1 MTGTYAID
9 AKKKKSQGEDPIET
23 PKRMPLEAALDRLF
37 VQHARKLE
45 LTAGPGTEA
54 VADYVRRFY
63 EDAALR
69 AKTPSA
75 EELDALFPIV
85 TRSMDPQAWL
95 SVFGAWAGAKGL
107 ASLAL
112 GEGRYGRGTTP
123 DSLVV
128 GGSPLTS
135 WDLWKA
141 LRFALALD
149 PSIRGWLHERC
160 KAAPLSVA
168 DAIPCALLFDDC
180 AWGNALA
187 DRLLAEPMDR
197 AGSWVTSR
205 IFGVIDDPVRFSKLI
220 AWFDTQMQWLGA
232 NAVLGRAVGRIPAEV
247 LEKELVALLDRGLAE
262 KWKSSNVE
270 PYAKALAHVKGP
282 EVARVLAAWIGEK
295 SVAKIAD
302 DYFRAH
308 PDLADAALG
317 PVAKGKGK
325 AARIAKAL
333 LASLDR
339 AAPTATEDDDAPKPA
354 KATKA
359 NAKTS
364 DDAPKPAK
372 AKKAAS
378 KKDDD
383 ARAKTSM
390 KTSEVTPAPASD
402 ASARVLA
409 LLDAP
414 PWAAK
419 ARPSRPRRTLTP
431 IVEDERCPI
440 EKKPWAQPPSADRTP
455 ERDRAFLDGL
465 APGQVYEGVIFHL
478 TDEVAFESIAT
489 RARAGYW
496 SLDRFLLWLGERVV
510 PHVIRFI
517 ALDVA
522 GCHPM
527 LARAVSPRLA
537 LPVAKV
543 ALQRSGGAERAA
555 SVAWLRKNPD
565 AAALGLIPALL
576 GEDDAEADVAE
587 RALRLVVRA
596 GHRDVID
603 AAASRYGADAATDVA
618 AILDCSPYE
627 RVPLK
632 MPTKA
637 KWATPERLGR
647 LELAGGGALSDAQT
661 ANLVQMLQISEI
673 GEPYQGAADAMAIL
687 TEASKERFAKALFD
701 EYLLAG
707 SPPSHEWVIG
717 ALALLAPRAAIGWLK
732 GHMRAWAADGKV
744 SLLHHALEVLAAIGT
759 DEALLVV
766 FDAGQRSRYDDT
778 RDKVRGILEGVAA
791 ERGISYE
798 VLEDL
803 LVPELGLENGAVSL
817 DLGGRTLAVRLGDH
831 LEAVLTDEE
840 GKTLSAF
847 PKKTKKDDDEAYEA
861 AKKRYSELVEAS
873 EAVGKTQVL
882 RFERALRMQRSWSV
896 AELRAHVLPQPL
908 VRHLARRLVWQ
919 VLGTGQLFRVA
930 EDLTLADV
938 KDEPMPFP
946 PDDARVVIAHPL
958 RAPGLAGFRTWIED
972 YRVIQPFPQVGRETF
987 ALTDAEKAASA
998 FTRAEGREVAYLP
1011 VLALTLGMGWKPVP
1025 PGENGIDAITCV
1037 VPGEGGP
1044 LVARLALQP
1053 GLLFG
1058 AAKGRPAQTL
1068 GALTL
1073 TTEDGTAARF
1083 GSIEPLAA
1091 SELLR
1096 DVLSLG

>member
-1 MTGTYAID
+1 MTGIYATD

-37 VQHARKLE
+37 VARARELE

-54 VADYVRRFY
+54 MADYVRRFY
-63 EDAALR
+63 ADAALR

-75 EELDALFPIV
+75 EEIDGLFPIV
-85 TRSMDPQAWL
+85 TRSMDPSAWL
-95 SVFGAWAGAKGL
+95 SLFGAWAGARGL

-112 GEGRYGRGTTP
+112 GEGRFGRGSTP

-128 GGSPLTS
+128 GGKPLAS

-160 KAAPLSVA
+160 KAAPLGVL

-180 AWGNALA
+180 TWGNALA
-187 DRLLAEPMDR
+187 DQLLSQPMHR
-197 AGSWVTSR
+197 ADSWSTAR
-205 IFGVIDDPVRFSKLI
+205 ILGVIDDPVRFSKVI
-220 AWFDTQMQWLGA
+220 AWLGPQIQWLGA
-232 NAVLGRAVGRIPAEV
+232 HAVLGRAVGRIPAEV

-270 PYAKALAHVKGP
+270 PYAKALAHVKSP
-282 EVARVLAAWIGEK
+282 DVARVLAAWIGEK
-295 SVAKIAD
+295 SVAKVAD
-302 DYFRAH
+302 GYFRAH

-325 AARIAKAL
+325 AAPIAKAL

-339 AAPTATEDDDAPKPA
+339 AAPDRVAPAVTEDDAPEPA
-354 KATKA
+354 T
-359 NAKTS
+359 
-364 DDAPKPAK
+364 PKPAK

-383 ARAKTSM
+383 ARAKTSA
-390 KTSEVTPAPASD
+390 KKIEVTAAPPSD
-402 ASARVLA
+402 ASARVIA

-419 ARPSRPRRTLTP
+419 ARPSRPRRALTP

-440 EKKPWAQPPSADRTP
+440 EKKPWARPPSADRTP
-455 ERDRAFLDGL
+455 ERDRGFLDGL
-465 APGQVYEGVIFHL
+465 APGQIYEGAIFHL

-510 PHVIRFI
+510 PHVIRFV

-527 LARAVSPRLA
+527 LSRAVSPRLA

-543 ALQRSGGAERAA
+543 ALQRSGGQERAA
-555 SVAWLRKNPD
+555 SLGWLRKHPGP
-565 AAALGLIPALL
+565 AALGLIPALL

-587 RALRLVVRA
+587 RALRLVAHA

-603 AAASRYGADAATDVA
+603 AAASRYGAEAATDVA
-618 AILDCSPYE
+618 AILDRSPYE

-632 MPTKA
+632 MPPKA

-647 LELAGGGALSDAQT
+647 LERTGGSALTDAQI
-661 ANLVQMLQISEI
+661 ASLVQMLQISEI
-673 GEPYQGAADAMAIL
+673 GEPYQGAADALALL

-717 ALALLAPRAAIGWLK
+717 ALSLLAPRAAIGWLK

-744 SLLHHALEVLAAIGT
+744 SLLHRALEALAAIGT
-759 DEALLVV
+759 DEALIVV

-778 RDKVRGILEGVAA
+778 RDKVRGILEAVAA

-803 LVPELGLENGAVSL
+803 LVPELGLEAGAVSL
-817 DLGGRTLAVRLGDH
+817 DLGGRALAVRLGDH
-831 LEAVLTDEE
+831 LEAVLTDDA
-840 GKTLSAF
+840 GATLAAF
-847 PKKTKKDDDEAYEA
+847 PKKAKKDDDKAYEA

-882 RFERALRMQRSWSV
+882 RFERALRAQRSWSV

-930 EDLTLADV
+930 EDLTLADA

-958 RAPGLAGFRTWIED
+958 RAPGLDAFRAWIED
-972 YRVIQPFPQVGRETF
+972 YRVIQPFPQVGRETV
-987 ALTDAEKAASA
+987 ALTDAEKTASA

-1037 VPGEGGP
+1037 VPGESGP
-1044 LVARLALQP
+1044 LVARLALRP

-1058 AAKGRPAQTL
+1058 PAKGRPAQTL

-1083 GSIEPLAA
+1083 DAIEPLAR